1 MMGNGLKTKRM
12 GLGCSD
18 NRTEQSTE
26 VSSKLMKR
34 MAKERRPGLM
44 VQYLKADGML
54 ESLTRKVSE
63 ISSLCI
69 ATQAKQK
76 RSN

>member
-54 ESLTRKVSE
+54 ESLIRKVSE

>member
-18 NRTEQSTE
+18 NQTEQSTE

-34 MAKERRPGLM
+34 TEKERRPGLM

-54 ESLTRKVSE
+54 ESLIRKVSE

-69 ATQAKQK
+69 VTQAKQK
-76 RSN
+76 R

>member
-54 ESLTRKVSE
+54 ESLIRKVSE

-69 ATQAKQK
+69 ATQARQK